1 MTDPLPTETARF
13 PVEEMSV
20 HLRQGA
26 LMGMKSLRARLLVEA
41 AHLAWSNRDTAGLL
55 ACYCEV
61 AALIAAA
68 DGK

>member
-1 MTDPLPTETARF
+1 
-13 PVEEMSV
+13 MSV